1 MPEQEAASIKLDV
14 DRSNLYR
21 EEVFSDLRVCTIRRL
36 IPVKPDGTEDKNR
49 KTLYVGQTQL
59 VSPNG
64 PIPIQNVIKVK
75 DLQQAFK
82 KFPEAMQEAMERMI
96 AEAKKLQQEEN
107 SRIIVP
113 GR

>member
-14 DRSNLYR
+14 DRSKLYR

-36 IPVKPDGTEDKNR
+36 IPVKPDGTEDKSR
-49 KTLYVGQTQL
+49 KTLYVGQTHL

-64 PIPIQNVIKVK
+64 PIPIQNVIKAK

-82 KFPEAMQEAMERMI
+82 KFPDAMQEAMARMI
-96 AEAKKLQQEEN
+96 EEAKKIQRQED

>member
-1 MPEQEAASIKLDV
+1 MPEQEAVNIKLDV

-21 EEVFSDLRVCTIRRL
+21 EEVFSDLRACTIRRL
-36 IPVKPDGTEDKNR
+36 IPVKPDGSEDKSRN
-49 KTLYVGQTQL
+49 TLYVGQTHL

-96 AEAKKLQQEEN
+96 EEAKKIQRQED